1 METLTD
7 NINTMTYFENH
18 KDLIERCVKGLAERT
33 YYAPFPEHPKAY
45 GEDAPANG
53 QTAFD
58 AQLNNNYEGL
68 LQDNPTAWEGE
79 EVSPY
84 TGEALGVKYPTFSVD
99 TLIENASSAFKA
111 WKKTSVNERVGI
123 LTEAL
128 VRSKD
133 RFFEIGHATMH
144 TTGQSFMMSFQAS
157 GPHAADR
164 AMEAVA
170 MAYTEQQRYPES
182 NTWVKPMG
190 KFDITL
196 NKKYKAVPKGVAL
209 VIGCSTFPTWNTVP
223 GMFGSLV
230 TGNPVIVKP
239 HPKSTLAI
247 AIVIEEV
254 QKVLKEAGF
263 DPKTVQLA
271 YDTTANPITK
281 QLAEHDTVKLID
293 YTGNSEFGN
302 YIESIP
308 NKTVFTEKAGV
319 NPVIL
324 DSVKDLKEVFQ
335 NLAFSISLYSGQM
348 CTAPQNFF
356 IPETGIETAEGNVSY
371 DDAVALF
378 KKCIDGLVNHPK
390 MGAGTLGAIQNPATV
405 ERTQNAKNL
414 GATLVLE
421 THDVENAEYA
431 NARTCAPTLLE
442 VNASDEHIYDKEL
455 FGPIALVIK
464 TKNTEES
471 IALAKKMVEKHGC
484 ISCAA
489 YTQNDD
495 TKELIEDEMTSVF
508 APVSFNLTGFI
519 WVNQHAAF
527 SDFHVTGGNAAGNAS
542 FTNPEFVSRRYV
554 WIGVRE
560 LA

>member
-1 METLTD
+1 MS
-7 NINTMTYFENH
+7 YFEKH
-18 KDLIERCVKGLAERT
+18 KDLIERSVKGLAERT
-33 YYAPFPEHPKAY
+33 YFAPYPEHPKAY

-53 QTAFD
+53 QKAFD
-58 AQLNNNYEGL
+58 AQLNNKYTGL
-68 LQDNPTAWEGE
+68 LQTGETAWKGE
-79 EVSPY
+79 EISPY
-84 TGEALGVKYPTFSVD
+84 TQESLGIQYPTFSVD
-99 TLIENASSAFKA
+99 LLIANASNAFKSWRKA
-111 WKKTSVNERVGI
+111 SVNERAGI
-123 LTEAL
+123 LAEAL
-128 VRSKD
+128 DRCKP
-133 RFFEIGHATMH
+133 RFFEIGHATQH

-164 AMEAVA
+164 AMESIA
-170 MAYTEQQRYPES
+170 MAYTEQQRFPAS
-182 NTWVKPMG
+182 TTWVKPMG
-190 KFDITL
+190 KFEITL
-196 NKKYKAVPKGVAL
+196 DKKFKAIPKGVSL

-254 QKVLKEAGF
+254 QKTLKDAGF
-263 DPKTVQLA
+263 DPNTVQLA
-271 YDTTANPITK
+271 YDTSTDPITK
-281 QLAEHDTVKLID
+281 DLAEHPSVKLID

-302 YIESIP
+302 YIETISG
-308 NKTVFTEKAGV
+308 KTVFTEKAGV
-319 NPVIL
+319 NAVIL

-356 IPETGIETAEGNVSY
+356 IPANGIKTAEGVVSY
-371 DDAVALF
+371 EDAVQLF

-405 ERTQNAKNL
+405 ERTKDARNL
-414 GATLVLE
+414 GAKVVLD
-421 THDVENAEYA
+421 THAVENVEYT

-442 VNASDEHIYDKEL
+442 VNASDENIYDKEL

-464 TKNTEES
+464 TKDTNESVS
-471 IALAKKMVEKHGC
+471 IAAKMVEKHGC

-489 YTQNDD
+489 YTQDD
-495 TKELIEDEMTSVF
+495 ATKAFIEDEMSSVF

-542 FTNPEFVSRRYV
+542 FTNPEFVSKRYV
-554 WIGVRE
+554 WVGIRE
-560 LA
+560 LV